1 MAVGY
6 LYVPSGG
13 PVCLFDWVYRRL
25 LAVYSGLGVIPDPD
39 SGPGVRGVSSGDW
52 GVWDTKGD
60 ADGPGAAI
68 YELAGNNAV

>member
-6 LYVPSGG
+6 LYLSPGG

-25 LAVYSGLGVIPDPD
+25 LAVYGGIGVIPEPD
-39 SGPGVRGVSSGDW
+39 GGSGVRGVSSGGW
-52 GVWDTKGD
+52 GVWGPEGD

-68 YELAGNNAV
+68 YELAGNDPV